1 MKIIITGHT
10 KGLGRYFFDH
20 FSRDHNN
27 QVIGLSR
34 STGYDLKTSLEEI
47 VEIADGCDVFINN
60 AYAGKSQNELV
71 KKLNNRISMMIVSG
85 SQGGFFNNLIP
96 TEYGNNKKEL
106 AELCHLVSLDK
117 NSNIKIL
124 HLDLSYLEGNEV
136 DLKDPNNIA
145 CDHETTFK
153 EVCDVVDHWIKNPS
167 FNNVR
172 FNFKLTDLLCDQ
184 IGKKMGTKQELDLLK
199 EKINLIQDKF
209 S

>member
-10 KGLGRYFFDH
+10 KGLGKYFFDH
-20 FSRDHNN
+20 FSNDSNN
-27 QVIGLSR
+27 QVIGISR
-34 STGYDLKTSLEEI
+34 STGHDLETSLEKI
-47 VEIADGCDVFINN
+47 IEIADGCDVFINN
-60 AYAGKSQNELV
+60 AYVNKSQNELV
-71 KKLNNRISMMIVSG
+71 KKLNNRVSMMIVSG

-117 NSNIKIL
+117 NNTTKIL

-136 DLKDPNNIA
+136 DLEDPTNIA

-153 EVCDVVDHWIKNPS
+153 EVCDVVDLWLRTPS

-172 FNFKLTDLLCDQ
+172 FNFKLTDLLYDQ
-184 IGKKMGTKQELDLLK
+184 IDKKMGTKKALDTLVK
-199 EKINLIQDKF
+199 RINSIQGK
-209 S
+209 SV